1 MENRKDT
8 VINDDKT
15 SLNNLINDINNQ
27 RIKNLSSNS

>member
-8 VINDDKT
+8 VINDDET

>member
-8 VINDDKT
+8 VINDDET
-15 SLNNLINDINNQ
+15 SLNNLINDTNNQ

>member
-15 SLNNLINDINNQ
+15 SLNNLINDTNNQ